1 MIVSARR
8 SPLALAIL
16 SLLYEEPMHPYRMQQ
31 LIKERDKDDVINVRQ
46 RASLYQTIDRLL
58 RDGLIAVQE
67 TARTENRPERTVY
80 RLTESG
86 REAAF
91 AWLRAMLAHPAREYP
106 EFPAAVSFAAMLS
119 PGVALAQLEARATT
133 LEAEL
138 AELAARQRVAEEIHL
153 PRVVL
158 LESEYLQAMRQAELT
173 WVLSIIG
180 DLRTGRLDWSETELR
195 EFAAGFTPPPALL
208 ERRER

>member
-1 MIVSARR
+1 MNRSVRR

-67 TARTENRPERTVY
+67 MARTENRPERTVY

-91 AWLRAMLAHPAREYP
+91 AWLQAMLATPTREFP
-106 EFPAAVSFAAMLS
+106 EFPAAVSFMAMLT
-119 PGVALAQLEARATT
+119 PDVALAQLESRAAA
-133 LEAEL
+133 LEAEI
-138 AELAARQRVAEEIHL
+138 AEIKARLRLAEEIHL
-153 PRVVL
+153 PRVV
-158 LESEYLQAMRQAELT
+158 
-173 WVLSIIG
+173 
-180 DLRTGRLDWSETELR
+180 
-195 EFAAGFTPPPALL
+195 
-208 ERRER
+208 

>member
-1 MIVSARR
+1 MNRSVRR

-16 SLLYEEPMHPYRMQQ
+16 TLLYEEPMHPYRMQQ

-58 RDGLIAVQE
+58 RDGLIAVQA
-67 TARTENRPERTVY
+67 TARSENRPERTVY

-91 AWLRAMLAHPAREYP
+91 AWLREMLATPAREFP
-106 EFPAAVSFAAMLS
+106 EFPAAVSFMALLKPEA
-119 PGVALAQLEARATT
+119 ALAQLESRATA
-133 LEAEL
+133 LEAEIADL
-138 AELAARQRVAEEIHL
+138 ASRQRQAEEIRL

-158 LESEYLQAMRQAELT
+158 LESEYVVAMRRTELD
-173 WVLSIIG
+173 WVRSIVEE
-180 DLRTGRLDWSETELR
+180 LRSGRLDWNELELR
-195 EFAAGFTPPPALL
+195 EFAADFTPPPALL